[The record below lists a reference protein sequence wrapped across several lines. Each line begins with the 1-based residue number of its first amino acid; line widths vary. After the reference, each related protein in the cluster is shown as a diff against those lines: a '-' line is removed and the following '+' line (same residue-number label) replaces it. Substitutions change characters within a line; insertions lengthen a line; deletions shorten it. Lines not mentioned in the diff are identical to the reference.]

1 MTFARRGWF
10 SNGIPESVC
19 SYKPVKATSVSNIVS
34 LDAGYQHTCAV
45 TISATVVCWGD
56 NQYGQ
61 LGDGTGVGSLTPVTV
76 KGGFGLP

>member
-1 MTFARRGWF
+1 
-10 SNGIPESVC
+10 
-19 SYKPVKATSVSNIVS
+19 VKAASMSGVVS

-45 TISATVVCWGD
+45 KSTSAIVCWGD

-76 KGGFGLP
+76 KGGLGLP

>member
-1 MTFARRGWF
+1 M
-10 SNGIPESVC
+10 
-19 SYKPVKATSVSNIVS
+19 KAASVSNILS

-45 TISATVVCWGD
+45 RSSAVVVCWGD

-61 LGDGTGVGSLTPVTV
+61 LGDGTGVSSLTPVTV